1 MLVLCWLQHA
11 KNGLFERILLSFFP
25 SFEAMLG
32 FRGRY
37 ALVSGLE
44 PSHLSRHVSSI
55 RGGFVHRVQLRI
67 NKPLPTT
74 VTMTE
79 LRENL
84 ASYLDAAEAGETITI
99 TRRGKPSVKLVTA
112 AQEQGAL
119 DLAAFRA
126 SLGVRVGA
134 GAVSRLRQGE
144 RD

>member
-1 MLVLCWLQHA
+1 M
-11 KNGLFERILLSFFP
+11 G
-25 SFEAMLG
+25 
-32 FRGRY
+32 
-37 ALVSGLE
+37 
-44 PSHLSRHVSSI
+44 
-55 RGGFVHRVQLRI
+55 
-67 NKPLPTT
+67 KPLSTT

-99 TRRGKPSVKLVTA
+99 TRRGKPRVKLVTA

-119 DLAAFRA
+119 DLAALAAFRA